1 MKRRAHPTRIGLFV
15 LGALALLVLAVWS
28 VFGAQVFAQRDR
40 AVAQFEGSVYGLQV
54 GAPVVFRGVRVGTV
68 DGVGVVRSGQP
79 GQYGVPVRLM
89 IEREAFGGVPVAE
102 LVGQG
107 LTAQLALQSL
117 LTGLLYVDLD
127 LVPPAGGASGAAPAS
142 TPDGVRIPTRPSPIQ
157 SAQKQLQNID
167 LERLLADVSAVA
179 AGARRLVGNPKLQQ
193 GLEDLAD
200 AGAELRLLL
209 AAWRRETG
217 PLGAQARAT
226 LDTARQTMQAWG
238 QAAAPAE
245 RAVDRVARAADAVD
259 RSMARID
266 GAADAAAPAL
276 ASVQRAA
283 DELART
289 AAGLRETL
297 AADSPALQQAERA
310 SQDLARAA
318 RAVRELAE
326 LLERQPDAL
335 LRGRPAGP

>member
-15 LGALALLVLAVWS
+15 LGAVALLVLAVWS

-89 IEREAFGGVPVAE
+89 IEREAFGGVAVSE
-102 LVGQG
+102 LVSQG
-107 LTAQLALQSL
+107 LTAQLATQSL

-127 LVPPAGGASGAAPAS
+127 LVPAAAAAPTQ
-142 TPDGVRIPTRPSPIQ
+142 TPEGVRIPTRSSPIQ
-157 SAQKQLQNID
+157 SVQKQLQSLD

-179 AGARRLVGNPKLQQ
+179 AGARQLVGNPKLQQ
-193 GLEDLAD
+193 GLEDLA
-200 AGAELRLLL
+200 ASGAELRQLL
-209 AAWRRETG
+209 AAMRRETG
-217 PLGAQARAT
+217 PLAGQARAT
-226 LDTARQTMQAWG
+226 LDSARQTLQAWG

-266 GAADAAAPAL
+266 GAAEAAAPAL

-297 AADSPALQQAERA
+297 AADAPALQQAERA
-310 SQDLARAA
+310 SADLARAA

-335 LRGRPAGP
+335 LRGRSPAP